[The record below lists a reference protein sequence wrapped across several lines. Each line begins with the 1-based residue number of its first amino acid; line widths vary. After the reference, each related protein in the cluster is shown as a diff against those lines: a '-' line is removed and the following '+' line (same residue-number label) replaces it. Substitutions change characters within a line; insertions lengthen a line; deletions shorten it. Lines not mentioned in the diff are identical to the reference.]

1 MRRKYATS
9 AALVDNRV
17 LVLTRQSRVKAYLA
31 SNWQLKLI
39 KSSIVVLL
47 RNFSM
52 NRFPLN
58 FKDKELLGS
67 LNENYEDWLN
77 LMDKQTTRIA
87 FRFDAIPAASPFL
100 QYSWSLFLYLF

>member
-77 LMDKQTTRIA
+77 LMDKQTTTRIA
-87 FRFDAIPAASPFL
+87 FRFEASPFL
-100 QYSWSLFLYLF
+100 ENPWRLHLYLF